1 LANAST
7 PHVLFFF
14 FFLASAFSVG
24 GKMSDAT
31 YGELTVEGAARLFE
45 QLDLGQ
51 HDVFYDLGSGDGK
64 VVLLAAVLCGVERSV
79 GVELDP
85 DRHSLAVAML
95 SSAVA
100 SSAIT
105 SDEADR
111 VSFVN
116 GDAFAPRAFEGATVI
131 YMLSNVFPPEL
142 FGRFLTSL
150 AKLAPESQRALRV
163 IATSRALPT
172 DLVRKFNE
180 ESIDAVVTISPQP
193 HEIHVAASWTPSL
206 AISIYTVEPR
216 LAVTL
221 K

>member
-1 LANAST
+1 
-7 PHVLFFF
+7 
-14 FFLASAFSVG
+14 
-24 GKMSDAT
+24 MSDAT

-85 DRHSLAVAML
+85 DRHSVAVAML

-131 YMLSNVFPPEL
+131 YMLSNVFPPKL

-150 AKLAPESQRALRV
+150 QSSHRTARERCVSSRRAARFPL
-163 IATSRALPT
+163 TSCGSSTKSL
-172 DLVRKFNE
+172 
-180 ESIDAVVTISPQP
+180 S
-193 HEIHVAASWTPSL
+193 TPL
-206 AISIYTVEPR
+206 
-216 LAVTL
+216 
-221 K
+221 